1 MDCIMTNRRNIKVTF
16 IRILLILV
24 TLSCL
29 SSCKEK
35 QEETKV
41 EITDKYALPPGY
53 TGTLTPVSYDF
64 EYKSPQWIWIDASP
78 IEKFLGVQRTK
89 YEGHCGILDFEKKTL
104 SVRITETKKDRSLT
118 FLYLGNHRFALLNQ
132 ENRGFVGKFKI
143 GKNVVRETNVTYYSF
158 YPLSEIMN
166 EKKIDYT
173 GPAPNERELTFSEID
188 GSKYKSMNDCEQE
201 TIEQEKVQQSIDEE
215 HERVKGDLAPP

>member
-1 MDCIMTNRRNIKVTF
+1 MTDQKNYIS
-16 IRILLILV
+16 ILLIV
-24 TLSCL
+24 LSL
-29 SSCKEK
+29 SLASCKEK

-41 EITDKYALPPGY
+41 EITDKYALPPNY
-53 TGTLTPVSYDF
+53 TGSLNAVPYDF
-64 EYKSPQWIWIDASP
+64 EYKSPQWIGISAS
-78 IEKFLGVQRTK
+78 IEKFLGIQKTL
-89 YEGHCGILDFEKKTL
+89 YSGHCALLDLEKKTF
-104 SVRITETKKDRSLT
+104 SIRITGTKKDRVLR

-132 ENRGFVGKFKI
+132 ENRGYI
-143 GKNVVRETNVTYYSF
+143 GKLKEGFSGSNERVNYYSF

>member
-1 MDCIMTNRRNIKVTF
+1 MDCIMIEKRNYIS
-16 IRILLILV
+16 ILLIVILLA
-24 TLSCL
+24 LSG
-29 SSCKEK
+29 CKEK
-35 QEETKV
+35 QPEQV
-41 EITDKYALPPGY
+41 EITDKYALPPNY
-53 TGTLTPVSYDF
+53 TGSLNAVPYDF
-64 EYKSPQWIWIDASP
+64 EYKSPQWIGISAR
-78 IEKFLGVQRTK
+78 IEKFLGIQKTI
-89 YEGHCGILDFEKKTL
+89 YSGHCALLDLEKKTF
-104 SVRITETKKDRSLT
+104 SIRITGTKKDRVLR

-132 ENRGFVGKFKI
+132 ENRGYI
-143 GKNVVRETNVTYYSF
+143 GKLDEDKREKIYEYNL